1 MHHNLQQIRDS
12 KVKGRF
18 KRKLILGVSTLS
30 VLFLR
35 RQLGHSCS
43 FLLKPVFALMLRV
56 RISLT
61 WYDAAPV
68 QWLWC
73 DPTSLHVSPRMI
85 GTIFLWHHSV
95 SESYITKLSLAYTAV
110 LLSLPELLCPNPGGS
125 YIVSCWLLFWDSPKM
140 LKWLL
145 PVCDH
150 KIMSG
155 SA

>member
-43 FLLKPVFALMLRV
+43 FLLKPVFPLMLRV

-73 DPTSLHVSPRMI
+73 DPTSLHASPRMI
-85 GTIFLWHHSV
+85 GTIILWHHSV
-95 SESYITKLSLAYTAV
+95 SESFITKLSLAYTERKLSLAYPWSYLCSSWRQEPNLWKCKV
-110 LLSLPELLCPNPGGS
+110 SGMSLLSALPA
-125 YIVSCWLLFWDSPKM
+125 D
-140 LKWLL
+140 
-145 PVCDH
+145 
-150 KIMSG
+150 
-155 SA
+155 